1 MVFTLGTTRDE
12 GTGDL
17 GLNQL
22 LVTDWR
28 ERGTRKSLAL
38 MLSRE
43 KLILFLK
50 LLCGDV
56 IVQQIP

>member
-22 LVTDWR
+22 LVADWR
-28 ERGTRKSLAL
+28 ERNQEVSRSNAEQRKTNSFLEIAL
-38 MLSRE
+38 W
-43 KLILFLK
+43 
-50 LLCGDV
+50 
-56 IVQQIP
+56 